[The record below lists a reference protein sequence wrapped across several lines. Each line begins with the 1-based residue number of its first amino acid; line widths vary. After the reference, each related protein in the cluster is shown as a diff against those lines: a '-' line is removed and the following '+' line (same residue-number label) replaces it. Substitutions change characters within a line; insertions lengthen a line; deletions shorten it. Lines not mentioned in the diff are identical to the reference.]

1 MITQAATDWLPIV
14 FIALM
19 GLSVLVYA
27 ILDGYD
33 LGVGILLPFAASPN
47 DSSPVSREELQ
58 RDTMIASIGP
68 FWDANETW
76 LVLAIGLLL
85 IAFPTAHSLILTN
98 LYIPAAIMLIGLII
112 RGVAFDFRAKAA
124 VDHKHTWDR
133 AFKAGSLLTTLTQG
147 YMLGQYV
154 MGFESNWQAQLFS
167 MLSALGVTAAYC
179 YIGAAWLILKTE
191 SDLQQRAV
199 AWARR
204 AGRAT
209 LMGVL
214 AVSLINPIVN
224 PGVFDRWFQ
233 FPLVMFLLLIPT
245 LCFLCFIANDLLLK
259 RLPKAKDRHCWLP
272 FLLVSIIFSLCFCGL
287 AFSFFPEIVPGELN
301 IWQAASATE
310 SLQFIFYGVV
320 IVMPL
325 ILLYTLFSYKVF
337 HGKST
342 ELNYH

>member
-1 MITQAATDWLPIV
+1 MTPQAAVDWLPIV

-33 LGVGILLPFAASPN
+33 LGVGILLPFA
-47 DSSPVSREELQ
+47 SRHSDAARTELQ

-76 LVLAIGLLL
+76 LVLAVGLLL
-85 IAFPTAHSLILTN
+85 IAFPSAHSIILTN
-98 LYIPAAIMLIGLII
+98 LYIPVAIMLIGLIV

-133 AFKAGSLLTTLTQG
+133 AFKFGSLVTALTQG
-147 YMLGQYV
+147 YMLGRYV
-154 MGFESNWQAQLFS
+154 MGFESGWQAQLFS
-167 MLSALGVTAAYC
+167 ALSALGVTAAYC

-191 SDLQQRAV
+191 SDLQRCAV
-199 AWARR
+199 HWARR
-204 AGRAT
+204 AGRAG
-209 LMGVL
+209 LLGVV
-214 AVSLINPIVN
+214 AVSLVNPIVN
-224 PGVFDRWFQ
+224 PGVFARWFQ
-233 FPLVMFLLLIPT
+233 FPLSMFVLLIPT
-245 LCFLCFIANDLLLK
+245 LCFFSFIANDFLLS
-259 RLPKAKDRHCWLP
+259 RLPKGNDRHCGLP
-272 FLLVSIIFSLCFCGL
+272 FLLVVIIFTLCFSAL
-287 AFSFFPEIVPGELN
+287 AFSFFPEIVPGELD

-310 SLQFIFYGVV
+310 SLRFIFVGAVVV
-320 IVMPL
+320 IPL

-337 HGKST
+337 SGKAT